1 MCLTECFSPVHFS
14 RRRKLSSPLV
24 ISKWSLKS
32 LFLLFHWNRTVI
44 VHGVYL
50 KLYNLWLLIS
60 LTLVGGTDQAWTSF
74 SSAVISFMS
83 CNFGIM
89 AHILALNVKHS
100 LSFQS
105 LILFLFQCVLWIPC
119 LFFFNVF
126 SSMLYII
133 SDQSLIGCLTIQCV
147 SKIKNGLAARYKNFQ
162 KLRSFVKRKIKNL
175 CKCFFKRSITCII
188 TLFITCDYLSQF
200 SIWKNTIRCE
210 WVCSILCDIEI
221 SKFLVN
227 YSFFHSVH
235 LIYLLAMCIIQ
246 WFYLHYCIWQ

>member
-74 SSAVISFMS
+74 SSAVICFMS

-105 LILFLFQCVLWIPC
+105 LILLLFQCVLWIPC

-147 SKIKNGLAARYKNFQ
+147 SKIKNGLAARYKKFQ
-162 KLRSFVKRKIKNL
+162 KLRSFVKGKLR
-175 CKCFFKRSITCII
+175 TCV
-188 TLFITCDYLSQF
+188 
-200 SIWKNTIRCE
+200 N
-210 WVCSILCDIEI
+210 V
-221 SKFLVN
+221 FLKD
-227 YSFFHSVH
+227 
-235 LIYLLAMCIIQ
+235 LLHV
-246 WFYLHYCIWQ
+246 L